1 MKKINNISN
10 IILLL
15 LTTAITYLLFW
26 PVPIEPTA
34 WESPKDSRMD
44 PIFSLNQKL
53 QDIKIFWIDDGYVG
67 TPEYLLRNG
76 DFFLKL
82 LAHIPQ
88 EANLDSKFKS
98 VTKLQ
103 LSYTRISDV
112 TPLKGFTQLT
122 WLDLS
127 GNQIGDVTPLKD
139 LTQLTEL
146 DLGGNPINDV
156 TPL

>member
-1 MKKINNISN
+1 MKKLMQQIKKIKN
-10 IILLL
+10 L
-15 LTTAITYLLFW
+15 
-26 PVPIEPTA
+26 
-34 WESPKDSRMD
+34 
-44 PIFSLNQKL
+44 IFEGHADKARELVQSLNNPRIYEGL
-53 QDIKIFWIDDGYVG
+53 LEDNPDIDDGYVG